1 MDKKHQAF
9 VCGYVYGHLEQ
20 TIENSKIRCV
30 DLSSPAY
37 INQAAI
43 RPMTVLTQA
52 VMKMNA
58 AKIKTNREKLA
69 ELFSEID
76 SADLQLNLEKLALLR
91 QEKGMTQKQLAEK
104 AGILP
109 TTLAKYEIGERSLR
123 FAKAEVV
130 QRLAEAL
137 ECAMEDLL

>member
-76 SADLQLNLEKLALLR
+76 SADLQLNLEEQGEFMRGVFAGRKPNLEKLALLR

-104 AGILP
+104 SRYPADYSCKI
-109 TTLAKYEIGERSLR
+109 
-123 FAKAEVV
+123 
-130 QRLAEAL
+130 
-137 ECAMEDLL
+137 